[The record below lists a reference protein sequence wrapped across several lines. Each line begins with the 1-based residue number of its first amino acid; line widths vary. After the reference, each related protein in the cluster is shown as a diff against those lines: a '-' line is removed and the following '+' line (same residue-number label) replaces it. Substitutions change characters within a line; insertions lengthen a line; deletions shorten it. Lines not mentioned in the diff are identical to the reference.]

1 MHLQQTHSLQFVN
14 LESRRLMMRNTV
26 QKYHNLFRLPK
37 KILEQKPLLLLNK
50 FLAMFEAQKYIQKCQ
65 VLNN

>member
-1 MHLQQTHSLQFVN
+1 
-14 LESRRLMMRNTV
+14 MMRNTV

-37 KILEQKPLLLLNK
+37 KILEQKTFLLLNK